1 MEQDNL
7 RKDIEAIVTS
17 IFSEKEEADI
27 RKRTEDALQEAA
39 TTIDDLTNSLAD
51 RHNDVEQLESKVSE
65 HEEKASNLETELEAA
80 QKEVESFKE
89 KLDAADT
96 ALEEIKKDRAADIR
110 MAELEEAGVAR
121 NSEETKVAQVVKV
134 REMSDEEY
142 VSYKDEL
149 VAVRQAVLDEIAAAS
164 ELEETVEKEE
174 TAEEV
179 EEVVEEVVEA
189 ETEVAEEEVEEETE
203 PVNVD
208 TEKTVEAALNMDV
221 DFSDDVF
228 KKYAEL
234 GKAMAEN
241 I

>member
-7 RKDIEAIVTS
+7 RKDIEAIVAS
-17 IFSEKEEADI
+17 IFSEKEEADV
-27 RKRTEDALQEAA
+27 RKRTEDALEEAA
-39 TTIDDLTNSLAD
+39 TTIDDLTTALEN
-51 RHNDVEQLESKVSE
+51 RHNDVEKLESKVSK

-80 QKEVESFKE
+80 QQEVESFKE
-89 KLDAADT
+89 KLEEAQN
-96 ALEEIKKDRAADIR
+96 ALEEMKKDRATDIR

-121 NSEETKVAQVVKV
+121 NGEEPKTVQVAKV

-164 ELEETVEKEE
+164 ELEDTEEEIVEEKEE
-174 TAEEV
+174 VAEEK
-179 EEVVEEVVEA
+179 EEVVEE
-189 ETEVAEEEVEEETE
+189 EEET
-203 PVNVD
+203 PSPANVD
-208 TEKTVEAALNMDV
+208 PDKKIEAALNLDTDISN
-221 DFSDDVF
+221 DFF

-241 I
+241 LTK